1 MCESGLINLEKVG
14 IRPTSQKK
22 CFTLWLGWFLK
33 RILKSKCFLALYF
46 EEDEIRKWDKE
57 QKVWEGNKTRDL
69 MNKWEEF
76 KDEKTPFETW
86 VFMKGI
92 GEGLHT
98 KSLTMSS
105 LEVELLFNS
114 TTFDF
119 LSNSLSFFNLSLAWN
134 SFLSFSS
141 LAFLIFSS
149 LAFSSFFSFLFLF
162 YLFFLFFSFST
173 KLLKLFFFSLLFILS
188 KLFKF
193 CLLFLMFCSL
203 SLFTQE
209 QVQIVLKIFF

>member
-1 MCESGLINLEKVG
+1 MK
-14 IRPTSQKK
+14 
-22 CFTLWLGWFLK
+22 
-33 RILKSKCFLALYF
+33 
-46 EEDEIRKWDKE
+46 
-57 QKVWEGNKTRDL
+57 
-69 MNKWEEF
+69 MWEEF
-76 KDEKTPFETW
+76 KDGKTPFGTW

>member
-1 MCESGLINLEKVG
+1 MCESRLINLEKVG
-14 IRPTSQKK
+14 IRPTSQKE

-33 RILKSKCFLALYF
+33 RILKSKCILALYF
-46 EEDEIRKWDKE
+46 EEDEIREWDKE

-69 MNKWEEF
+69 MKKWEEF
-76 KDEKTPFETW
+76 KDGKTPFGTW

-105 LEVELLFNS
+105 LEVELLINS

-119 LSNSLSFFNLSLAWN
+119 LSNSLSFFNFSLASK

-141 LAFLIFSS
+141 LAFLI
-149 LAFSSFFSFLFLF
+149 L
-162 YLFFLFFSFST
+162 
-173 KLLKLFFFSLLFILS
+173 
-188 KLFKF
+188 
-193 CLLFLMFCSL
+193 
-203 SLFTQE
+203 
-209 QVQIVLKIFF
+209 